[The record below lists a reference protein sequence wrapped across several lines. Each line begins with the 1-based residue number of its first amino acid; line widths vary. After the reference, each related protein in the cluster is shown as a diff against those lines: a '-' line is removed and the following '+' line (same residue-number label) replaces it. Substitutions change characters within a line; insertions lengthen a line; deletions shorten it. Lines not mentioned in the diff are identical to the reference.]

1 MNERHLTMHESKF
14 FCRFIMSLSR
24 KSEAFIRFETRKTS
38 KASIISQIS
47 NFLNDNSRISE
58 NRSTNIF
65 SIIPAAFA
73 IHSRLFFF
81 FFFATLNT
89 RRYFCPPSL
98 AFNFCCDRTRKYFS
112 SFFFLSFFYQ
122 ELKLWASGARIFVAL
137 QRNLHKMFTVLPRS
151 TEIKIKTFFLLHL
164 KRTIRHVLRQRPDL
178 FPFKAAPK
186 PFQGYR
192 QKRWHLE
199 LTRN

>member
-1 MNERHLTMHESKF
+1 MHESKF

-73 IHSRLFFF
+73 IHSRLFFS

-89 RRYFCPPSL
+89 RRYFCPPLWHLISAAIGRGSIFR
-98 AFNFCCDRTRKYFS
+98 AFFSFHSFIKSSNCEQAEREFS
-112 SFFFLSFFYQ
+112 SHYSETYTKCLLFFQ
-122 ELKLWASGARIFVAL
+122 EAR
-137 QRNLHKMFTVLPRS
+137 K
-151 TEIKIKTFFLLHL
+151 
-164 KRTIRHVLRQRPDL
+164 
-178 FPFKAAPK
+178 
-186 PFQGYR
+186 
-192 QKRWHLE
+192 
-199 LTRN
+199 